1 MKTEDPKNDT
11 SNPYTFLQPG
21 EDTDRR
27 QIIKRKKLPDPI
39 KLVWY
44 AIIFFCID
52 YVLFQKPL
60 PRFLSWLLLII
71 PFVLLSISSL
81 IWAYRKQFPFNSFPF
96 DPIFAGNLFRD
107 EKSNTFHA
115 IMMFLVFVFLIII
128 ITDAFLF
135 PK

>member
-44 AIIFFCID
+44 AIFFFFID
-52 YVLFQKPL
+52 YLLFQKPL
-60 PRFLSWLLLII
+60 NSFLAWLLLVI
-71 PFVLLSISSL
+71 PLTLLAISFS
-81 IWAYRKQFPFNSFPF
+81 IWAYRKQFPFNSFPL
-96 DPIFAGNLFRD
+96 DPIFAGNLINN
-107 EKSNTFHA
+107 EKSNIIHA
-115 IMMFLVFVFLIII
+115 ITGFVMCVFVIII
-128 ITDAFLF
+128 LTCNLIF
-135 PK
+135 P